1 MEKMVS
7 NFDDYIINDSGN
19 NEKSVWSIKTQ
30 QWLKPRPMPNGYVQI
45 CFTKEGKHH
54 YRYLH
59 RLLANEF
66 IPNPDN
72 KPTVNHKNHTR
83 DDNRL
88 ENLEW
93 ATRLEQNDSI
103 MRSNV
108 SRARMGQH
116 NSPSTEYKNGR
127 IPWNLGKRYRIK
139 KEDEN

>member
-1 MEKMVS
+1 MEKIVN
-7 NFDDYIINDSGN
+7 NFDEYIINDSGDN
-19 NEKSVWSIKTQ
+19 DKSVWSIKTQ
-30 QWLKPRPMPNGYVQI
+30 QWLKSRLLPNGYVQI
-45 CFTKEGKHH
+45 CFTKDGKHH

-72 KPTVNHKNHTR
+72 KPTVNHKNHIR

-103 MRSNV
+103 MRENV
-108 SRARMGQH
+108 SRARVGQH